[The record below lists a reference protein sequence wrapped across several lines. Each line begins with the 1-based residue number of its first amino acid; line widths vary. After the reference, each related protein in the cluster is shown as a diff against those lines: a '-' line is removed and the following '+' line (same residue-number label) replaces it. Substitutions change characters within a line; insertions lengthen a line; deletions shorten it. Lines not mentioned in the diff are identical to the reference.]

1 MCLLMISLRAS
12 SQKLTN
18 VINKSYSLTLITTSV
33 VVRVYFFILFFN
45 TQHKHKHTTQNTME
59 DSCLHS
65 VHSLRHGLAKFASLW
80 LAICLAYPW
89 LVHSL
94 RFANYPLSEGR
105 SPLSFTVAFASFGD
119 YLILWIAL

>member
-1 MCLLMISLRAS
+1 MISLRAS

-18 VINKSYSLTLITTSV
+18 VINKSYLLTLITTSV
-33 VVRVYFFILFFN
+33 VVGVYFFYILFFN

-94 RFANYPLSEGR
+94 RFINYPLLEGR